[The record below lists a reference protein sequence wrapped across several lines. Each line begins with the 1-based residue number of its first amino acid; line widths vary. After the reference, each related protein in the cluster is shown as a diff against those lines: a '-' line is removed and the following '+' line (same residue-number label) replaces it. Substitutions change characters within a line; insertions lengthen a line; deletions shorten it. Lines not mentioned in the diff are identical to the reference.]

1 MPGQNL
7 SSFVGAVRHFNRF
20 YTRRIGVLREGIHG
34 SPFSLAQAR
43 VLYEIG
49 HRDLPA
55 AAELGRDLGLD
66 AGYLSRILGDFEKDG
81 FIRRARSEADGRR
94 SHLALTPRGRAA
106 LGPLDES
113 SRKEI
118 GAMLGGVPPSSL
130 ARLAGAM
137 AAIEEIL
144 GGRPVDPGMVVLRS
158 HRPGDLGWI
167 VHRHGLLYA
176 RERGWD
182 ERFEALVARIVSDF
196 ARRYEPR
203 LEHCW
208 IAERNG
214 EPVGS
219 IMLTRNSKTVGRL
232 RLLLVEPTA
241 RGRGIGRLLVE
252 ECIRF
257 ARQAGYRS
265 MVLWTGA
272 GLEEARR
279 IYEKAGFRLLRR
291 EGDAHFGAT
300 LEGETWELRL

>member
-1 MPGQNL
+1 VAGTK
-7 SSFVGAVRHFNRF
+7 VATYVAAVRHFNRF
-20 YTRRIGVLREGIHG
+20 YTRRIGVLQDGIHG

-43 VLYEIG
+43 VLYEIA

-55 AAELGRDLGLD
+55 ASDLGRDLGLD
-66 AGYLSRILGDFEKDG
+66 PGYLSRILGEFERDG
-81 FIRRARSEADGRR
+81 FVRRARSAADARK
-94 SHLALTPRGRAA
+94 SHLALTPKGRAA
-106 LGPLDES
+106 LEPLDDG

-118 GAMLGGVPPSSL
+118 AAMLEGVPPSSL
-130 ARLAGAM
+130 VRMAGAM
-137 AAIEEIL
+137 GAIEEIL
-144 GGRPVDPGMVVLRS
+144 GGRPVDPGMVLLRA

-167 VHRHGLLYA
+167 VHRHGYLYA

-196 ARRYEPR
+196 AKKYDPR
-203 LEHCW
+203 MEHCW
-208 IAERNG
+208 IAEWNG

-219 IMLTRNSKTVGRL
+219 VMLARNSRTVGRL

-241 RGRGIGRLLVE
+241 RGRGIGRRLVE

-265 MVLWTGA
+265 LVLWTGA

-279 IYEKAGFRLLRR
+279 IYEQAGFRLLRK
-291 EGDAHFGAT
+291 EGDAHFGAA
-300 LEGETWELRL
+300 LQGETWELKL